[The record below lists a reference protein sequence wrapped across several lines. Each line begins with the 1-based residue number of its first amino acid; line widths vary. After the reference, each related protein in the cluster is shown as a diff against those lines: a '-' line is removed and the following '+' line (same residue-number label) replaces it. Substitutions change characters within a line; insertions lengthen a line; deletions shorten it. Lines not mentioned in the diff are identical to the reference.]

1 MRGENKE
8 ESKVTPALPQPLTT
22 TSHLE
27 AQEEQGQ
34 QRRWEPR
41 LQTLLERKKDLWSNL
56 KVALIVTEINQ
67 MLILKQLQR

>member
-34 QRRWEPR
+34 QRR
-41 LQTLLERKKDLWSNL
+41 
-56 KVALIVTEINQ
+56 
-67 MLILKQLQR
+67 